1 MKILFILGAYKPRA
15 SANGLC
21 AANVVDYLKS
31 QGHSITVLSNKHIDG
46 DSYENENGVE
56 IYRVKQRLFFRIKEY
71 ISLNSNKRPLTCK
84 ILSGLATVLN
94 KLQLFFMSPFWPI
107 VSPMTNRR
115 FRNTALTLQKKN
127 NYDVVVSIYTP
138 IEALLA
144 GYEIKKS
151 FPSVKFIPY
160 FLDSMSGGYGPKFF
174 SKRAII
180 NRGLKI
186 ERKLYNLADSVF
198 LMKSSEGHQLK
209 YNDQYGS
216 KMRFLDIPM
225 LLSRSDNNSLNS
237 NKPSYLCKML
247 FVGSISSKI
256 RNPKTL
262 IDALLQVES
271 QNFVCEFVGNID
283 CNDEFSDLKVRMGER
298 LIFTGFMDHDK
309 LEGKIAEADILLNI
323 GNLIP
328 SMVPSKIFEYM
339 SYQKPIISTYDISN
353 EPSAIY
359 LRQYPL
365 ALLLSKDTAPK
376 ENAEKITQFIQNT
389 NKNQL
394 KYSMLEKQFY
404 LNTPKAF
411 ADTLDKVME
420 ELK

>member
-21 AANVVDYLKS
+21 VTNVVEYLKS

-46 DSYENENGVE
+46 DGYENENGVE

-71 ISLNSNKRPLTCK
+71 IALNGNKRPLICK
-84 ILSGLATVLN
+84 LLSGIATILN
-94 KLQLFFMSPFWPI
+94 KIQLFFMSSFWPV

-115 FRNTALTLQKKN
+115 FRNTAMTLQKKN

-144 GYEIKKS
+144 GYEVKKS
-151 FPSVKFIPY
+151 FTSVKFIPY

-174 SKRAII
+174 SKRTII

-186 ERKLYNLADSVF
+186 ERKLYSLADSVF
-198 LMKSSEGHQLK
+198 LMKSSEEHQLK
-209 YNDQYGS
+209 YNGQYGY
-216 KMRFLDIPM
+216 KMNFLDIPM
-225 LLSRSDNNSLNS
+225 LLSRSKNKSLNS
-237 NKPSYLCKML
+237 NMPSSLCKML

-271 QNFVCEFVGNID
+271 QNFVCEFIGNID
-283 CNDEFSDLKVRMGER
+283 CIDDFSELKVHMGER

-309 LEGKIAEADILLNI
+309 LEEKIAESDILLNI

-328 SMVPSKIFEYM
+328 NMVPSKIFEYM
-339 SYQKPIISTYDISN
+339 SYLKPIISTYDISN
-353 EPSAIY
+353 EPSATY

-376 ENAEKITQFIQNT
+376 ENAEKIAQFIHEIHNA
-389 NKNQL
+389 QL
-394 KYSMLEKQFY
+394 DYAMLEKQFY

-411 ADTLDKVME
+411 ADTLKKVME
-420 ELK
+420 E

>member
-21 AANVVDYLKS
+21 VANVVDYLKR

-46 DSYENENGVE
+46 GSYDNENGVE

-71 ISLNSNKRPLTCK
+71 VSLNSNKCPLTCK
-84 ILSGLATVLN
+84 ILSGLSTVLN
-94 KLQLFFMSPFWPI
+94 KLQLFFMSSFWPI

-115 FRNTALTLQKKN
+115 FKNTAMTLQKKY

-144 GYEIKKS
+144 GYEVKKA
-151 FPSVKFIPY
+151 FTRVKFIPY
-160 FLDSMSGGYGPKFF
+160 FLDSLSGGYGPRFF

-180 NRGLKI
+180 KRGLKI
-186 ERKLYNLADSVF
+186 ERKLYSLADSVF
-198 LMKSSEGHQLK
+198 LMKSSEEHQLK
-209 YNDQYGS
+209 YNNQYGS

-225 LLSRSDNNSLNS
+225 LLLRSKNKSLNS
-237 NKPSYLCKML
+237 NNPNHLCKML
-247 FVGSISSKI
+247 FVGSVFSKI

-262 IDALLQVES
+262 IDALLQIDS

-283 CNDEFSDLKVRMGER
+283 CIGEFSDLKVRMGER
-298 LIFTGFMDHDK
+298 LIFTRFMDHDK
-309 LEGKIAEADILLNI
+309 LEEKIAEADILLNI

-328 SMVPSKIFEYM
+328 NMVPSKIFEYM
-339 SYQKPIISTYDISN
+339 SHLKPIISTYDISN
-353 EPSAIY
+353 EPSATY

-365 ALLLSKDTAPK
+365 ALLLSKETTAK
-376 ENAEKITQFIQNT
+376 ENAEKIAHFIQET
-389 NKNQL
+389 NNAQL
-394 KYSMLEKQFY
+394 ENSMLEKQFY

-411 ADTLDKVME
+411 ADTLKKVVE
-420 ELK
+420 E

>member
-84 ILSGLATVLN
+84 ILYGLANVLN
-94 KLQLFFMSPFWPI
+94 KLQLFFMSLFWPI
-107 VSPMTNRR
+107 VSPMTNRI

-127 NYDVVVSIYTP
+127 DYDVVVSIYTP

-144 GYEIKKS
+144 GYEVKKS

-160 FLDSMSGGYGPKFF
+160 FLDSLSGGYGPKIF
-174 SKRAII
+174 SKKSII
-180 NRGLKI
+180 KRGLKI
-186 ERKLYNLADSVF
+186 EKKLYSLADSIF
-198 LMKSSEGHQLK
+198 LMKSSEEHQLK
-209 YNDQYGS
+209 YNDQYDA

-225 LLSRSDNNSLNS
+225 FLSKSENKLLNGD
-237 NKPSYLCKML
+237 KPRPLCKML

-262 IDALLQVES
+262 IDALLQVEL
-271 QNFVCEFVGNID
+271 QNFVCEFIGNID
-283 CNDEFSDLKVRMGER
+283 CIDEFSVLKVRMGER
-298 LIFTGFMDHDK
+298 LIFTGFMDHNK
-309 LEGKIAEADILLNI
+309 LEEKIAEADILLNI

-328 SMVPSKIFEYM
+328 NMVPSKIFEYM
-339 SYQKPIISTYDISN
+339 SYLKPIISTYDISN
-353 EPSAIY
+353 EPSATY

-365 ALLLSKDTAPK
+365 ALLLSKDTPPK
-376 ENAEKITQFIQNT
+376 ENAEKIAHFIRETHNA
-389 NKNQL
+389 QL
-394 KYSMLEKQFY
+394 EYSMLEKQFY

-411 ADTLDKVME
+411 ADTLEKIVE
-420 ELK
+420 ESK